1 MHINVVSVSG
11 TKINLNCRSIEHV
24 FNKKKKI
31 FLSNCWIKKIFCLL
45 VLDLKKDI
53 KIIFDYGRMY
63 RKKMRCKELYED
75 K

>member
-1 MHINVVSVSG
+1 MYLIRKRKYFFQIVG
-11 TKINLNCRSIEHV
+11 Y
-24 FNKKKKI
+24 
-31 FLSNCWIKKIFCLL
+31 KKIFCLL

-63 RKKMRCKELYED
+63 RKKMKCKELYED